1 MVSNS
6 VKNNLKYLENIN
18 SLVNEVFGDSNE
30 WLGRRSE
37 LIQIIDNIQKDT
49 KSKKE
54 KKRKDVNAPKKNLSA
69 YLHFCAKNRDNVK
82 ASLDS
87 DNELNLSLL
96 KKLGNDW
103 KELENKDEYNNLAS
117 IDKARYEDEMS
128 RYVST
133 VSSSDNDSSYFSK
146 SSIKKPKS
154 SIKKPKSGW
163 TFYCMAT
170 REEVKNALTRENG
183 DEPSFS
189 DISKRLGEMWK
200 ELDEIDKTEFK
211 ELANG
216 DKERYKRETENNTTK
231 VVNEHANEEKDN
243 TNDEVFIIEE
253 EEEEK
258 PKHRVIKKKSKK

>member
-6 VKNNLKYLENIN
+6 VKNIKYLENIN
-18 SLVNEVFGDSNE
+18 SLVNEVFGDSTE
-30 WLGRRSE
+30 WLDRRSE
-37 LIQIIDNIQKDT
+37 LIQIINNIQKDT

-69 YLHFCAKNRDNVK
+69 YLHFCSKNRDNVK

-87 DNELNLSLL
+87 GNELNLSLL

-133 VSSSDNDSSYFSK
+133 TSSDNDSSSLSK
-146 SSIKKPKS
+146 SSTKKPKS

-170 REEVKNALTRENG
+170 REEVKNVLTRETG

-211 ELANG
+211 ELADG
-216 DKERYKRETENNTTK
+216 DKDRYRRETENNTTK
-231 VVNEHANEEKDN
+231 VFNEHTNEEKDN
-243 TNDEVFIIEE
+243 TNDEVVFIIDEE
-253 EEEEK
+253 KEEEK
-258 PKHRVIKKKSKK
+258 PKNRVSKKKSKK